1 MQRLIRDYEAV
12 LLVKNEEVREK
23 AREVEEAKREGERW
37 KRQAE
42 RVGRLVSEADM
53 EGIKRD
59 REISELMVMMARLE
73 AEVRE
78 RDN

>member
-1 MQRLIRDYEAV
+1 M
-12 LLVKNEEVREK
+12 
-23 AREVEEAKREGERW
+23 EEAKREGDRW

-42 RVGRLVSEADM
+42 RVGRLVSEADL
-53 EGIKRD
+53 EGVRRD
-59 REISELMVMMARLE
+59 REIGELRVVVARLE

>member
-1 MQRLIRDYEAV
+1 M
-12 LLVKNEEVREK
+12 
-23 AREVEEAKREGERW
+23 EEAKREGDRW

-42 RVGRLVSEADM
+42 RVGRLVSEADL
-53 EGIKRD
+53 EGVRRD
-59 REISELMVMMARLE
+59 RELRVVVAKLE